1 MDFTLI
7 PICYD
12 NEHIMRY
19 KHKEDYYCDICNKQG
34 VSYCCDNCDYYRC
47 RNCHRDLLAEE
58 EIKERLRL
66 SKLKNE
72 FKLAELNL
80 KNDNLEDWEVMI
92 GDHGEILYINKLT
105 KTCSYDYPYSINDKI
120 IREDTPRYSRESNNY
135 RCTFTEL
142 INTIKSFF

>member
-1 MDFTLI
+1 
-7 PICYD
+7 
-12 NEHIMRY
+12 MRY
-19 KHKEDYYCDICNKQG
+19 KHKEDYCDICNKQG

-92 GDHGEILYINKLT
+92 SDGEILYINKLT
-105 KTCSYDYPYSINDKI
+105 KTYSYDYPLYISPSLSDREIKTHND
-120 IREDTPRYSRESNNY
+120 DHV
-135 RCTFTEL
+135 RCTITDI

>member
-92 GDHGEILYINKLT
+92 SDGEILYINKLT
-105 KTCSYDYPYSINDKI
+105 KTYSYDYPLYISPSLSDREIKTHNDD
-120 IREDTPRYSRESNNY
+120 RV